1 MTVPELIYVLTFRG
15 LPLRAHTTMQ
25 GAAEAQAGFSPDC
38 QQTMK
43 VVSVRLVD
51 DDDAA

>member
-1 MTVPELIYVLTFRG
+1 MTMPELIYVLTFRG

-25 GAAEAQAGFSPDC
+25 GATEAQAGCDEK
-38 QQTMK
+38 QQQYMK

-51 DDDAA
+51 DDAA